1 MSQILDIA
9 GAVFLVI
16 GSAMC
21 LLGAIGLV
29 RFVDVLGRMH
39 AATKPQTLGI
49 LSIAI
54 GLSLTLRSWQ
64 TWTLMLLVVIM
75 QTLTA
80 PVAAHMVG
88 RAAYRTGQYRA
99 DVLIRDELGEALDR
113 AQDD

>member
-1 MSQILDIA
+1 MSHALDIA
-9 GAVFLVI
+9 GVVFLVI
-16 GSAMC
+16 GSTMC

-54 GLSLTLRSWQ
+54 GLSFTLRSWQ

-80 PVAAHMVG
+80 RVAAHMVG

-99 DVLIRDELGEALDR
+99 DILIRDELGDALDR